1 MHDQEKSAY
10 NPRNSDTSKSNTDM
24 SANVADP
31 RAEQVFFDDPAVD
44 RLMGVVMALAS
55 ETYVL
60 KDRLNVLERQLA
72 ASGHVDTRKLVAAP
86 DSKAEAADYEEA
98 AEFTRTLL
106 EPLLGLQKSLGI
118 GGKFSLNRRQSTE

>member
-1 MHDQEKSAY
+1 MQGKA
-10 NPRNSDTSKSNTDM
+10 
-24 SANVADP
+24 ADP

-60 KDRLNVLERQLA
+60 KDRINVLERQLA
-72 ASGHVDTRKLVAAP
+72 AAGHVDTAKLVVAP
-86 DSKAEAADYEEA
+86 DQAAEAADFDEA

-106 EPLLGLQKSLGI
+106 EPLLGLQKSLGV
-118 GGKFSLNRRQSTE
+118 GGKFSLNRRRATK